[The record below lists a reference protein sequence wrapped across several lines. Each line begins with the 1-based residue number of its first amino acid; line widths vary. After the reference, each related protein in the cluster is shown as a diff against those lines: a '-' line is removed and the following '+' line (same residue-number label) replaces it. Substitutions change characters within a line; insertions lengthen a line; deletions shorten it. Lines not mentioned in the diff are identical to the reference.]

1 MVVELD
7 LSPDCEA
14 ALVTAAQ
21 QSGLTVNE
29 TVRLA
34 IEAFLEQQDSERWL
48 AEAKRNMAIHAEA
61 LRRLGE

>member
-21 QSGLTVNE
+21 RSGLTVDE

-34 IEAFLEQQDSERWL
+34 VEAFLEQQDSERWRT
-48 AEAKRNMAIHAEA
+48 EAKRNMAIHAEA

>member
-7 LSPDCEA
+7 LGPDCEA
-14 ALVTAAQ
+14 ALLAAAQ
-21 QSGLTVNE
+21 QSGLTVDE

-34 IEAFLEQQDSERWL
+34 VGAFLERQDSELWRT
-48 AEAKRNMAIHAEA
+48 EAKRNMVIHAEA

>member
-14 ALVTAAQ
+14 ALRTAAQ
-21 QSGLTVNE
+21 QSGLTVDE

-34 IEAFLEQQDSERWL
+34 IEVFLEQQDSERWR
-48 AEAKRNMAIHAEA
+48 AEAKRNMTVHAEA

>member
-48 AEAKRNMAIHAEA
+48 AEAKRNMTAHAEA